1 MKKKS
6 VARKASKKKTSP
18 RQSKRNLKKSFQFL
32 QRGEIALYLLLG
44 VIMFGAFL
52 LVSGGPQFKLSES
65 GENAIGEPI
74 RENSTQ
80 KNALQ
85 LKTIRF
91 AACSNRAAV
100 DFLVDT
106 SGSMEKGNKIQI
118 IKSSLKD
125 FASNFTNDS
134 ITGLRRYSS
143 SDTGLTATSRP
154 VEIDFYKN
162 NKAQFNTAISGL
174 TANGGTNTRTAFAA
188 ELEDLTQ
195 AVADPKFKDNSFNL
209 VFISDGIPEGDG
221 NGVPR
226 DRTSCSS
233 FSSARYPLCAYVS
246 EYSVCR
252 CFDADQDPTTNPQIA
267 QQIQALKNINGKNI
281 RVFSILVFDPATDG
295 PFESKLTTMMQAV
308 ASPNSFYKTTKPED
322 IKEIYGQIA
331 DKICEETGGSTN
343 TTPTP

>member
-6 VARKASKKKTSP
+6 IPHKNSKKKKSSNL
-18 RQSKRNLKKSFQFL
+18 SKHTLKKSFLFW
-32 QRGEIALYLLLG
+32 QRGEVALYLLIG
-44 VIMFGAFL
+44 VIIFGAFL

-65 GENAIGEPI
+65 GNNVIGEPI

-91 AACSNRAAV
+91 AACSNRAAI

-106 SGSMEKGNKIQI
+106 SGSMERGNKIQI

-143 SDTGLTATSRP
+143 SDTGSTATSRP

-162 NKAQFNTAISGL
+162 NKSQFNAAVNQLVAS
-174 TANGGTNTRTAFAA
+174 GGTNTRTAFAA
-188 ELEDLTQ
+188 ELEDLTK
-195 AVADPKFKDNSFNL
+195 AVSDPKFKDNSFNL

-221 NGVPR
+221 VGVP
-226 DRTSCSS
+226 TATACSS
-233 FSSARYPLCAYVS
+233 FSSARYPMCAYQTGT
-246 EYSVCR
+246 CR

-267 QQIQALKNINGKNI
+267 QQIQALKNINGKNV
-281 RVFSILVFDPATDG
+281 RVFSILVFDPKTDG

-322 IKEIYGQIA
+322 IKAIYGQIA

-343 TTPTP
+343 LTPTP